1 MSKSVGVFQMIIDKP
16 GLLMRIWDREAGQ
29 RSDYIADV
37 SGQIIWERPLCLI
50 YLKSGDVFPFS

>member
-1 MSKSVGVFQMIIDKP
+1 MIIDKP

-29 RSDYIADV
+29 RSDYIADAD
-37 SGQIIWERPLCLI
+37 GQIIWERPLCLI